1 MLRLVGPGAAGKS
14 TAGALVATRLNLPF
28 IDLDGG
34 FSKQHGDIG
43 EFIRRNGYGEY
54 ARQNVETY
62 RSMLR
67 PDANSAVL
75 ALSSGFMTYADDIHP
90 DYPGLRQEII
100 CSPTT
105 FVLLPSLALEVCVS
119 ETVRR
124 QSGRPFTRS
133 LAREEAVIRERF
145 PIYVG
150 LAARKIETMRS
161 PDAVVDEILMA
172 LQQQASP
179 QASPSR
185 SAIERL

>member
-1 MLRLVGPGAAGKS
+1 MKKI
-14 TAGALVATRLNLPF
+14 AL
-28 IDLDGG
+28 
-34 FSKQHGDIG
+34 
-43 EFIRRNGYGEY
+43 
-54 ARQNVETY
+54 
-62 RSMLR
+62 MC
-67 PDANSAVL
+67 AVL

-161 PDAVVDEILMA
+161 PDAVVDEIVMA
-172 LQQQASP
+172 LLQAGAGLLLVAHRQLHRNNAAPAPHDAAAADRGVEYRKMVPGHGWLHSLLFNATQLALEP
-179 QASPSR
+179 KSR
-185 SAIERL
+185 LGDYCYPPET